1 MFSLLREE
9 ESHFKSKRQR
19 SSDIDFYGE
28 KSPLKDSSMSQS
40 SSRSDYYKP
49 DGVRK
54 RLVPASSPSSSC
66 DRDKSVDADGRD
78 SLRLV
83 RKRTDYDFDS
93 FDRRKGLGS
102 GFDRYAG
109 REGYNSGG
117 GGSSSGGVSADRVI
131 HRSESFSGSRREFP
145 KGYRSERDR
154 SRRAGSVS
162 SWRRL
167 GSGIKDFEEGKG
179 SRTGNEERMA
189 AAARFSPK
197 GLREVKSPTWSRD
210 SGSNQSKIF
219 RGRDRDEGK
228 GRSSTSKSRSSPT
241 WSKESGSEQSRIV
254 EVGKRS
260 VEGEAIRLEVRTQT
274 VEMEVKSIQ
283 SLSSSEMEEGELEQ
297 EPDQNQEVVHEDEN
311 GVEKLGV
318 KEAKSVVEVATGV
331 NEREDEVANTD
342 GPHKAIMS
350 ETNEVD
356 KAGIE
361 MSNCESN
368 VKKEISLYVN
378 ALNDRVS
385 VGTEEVKN
393 LEEQSECK
401 EGNRQAKSMKKA
413 DDLDGRSTQGNG
425 FNLDPSM
432 AEAGVQESKMEVVE
446 DNAGAE
452 LNANLVTQNLAQNL
466 KGKGKSVVV
475 SPDHVTAAPWTETE
489 PRGAPSSGGRDDD
502 LGEPS
507 IRGFELFGSSPIRRV
522 GKEEH
527 SGASKQKDE
536 RLVLEPLD
544 LSLSLPNVLL
554 PIGAPKDTTQAP
566 GSPSQAR
573 SFQSFSTFRTN
584 SDGFTASMS
593 CSGSQSFFHNPS
605 CSLTHNS
612 LDLDNYEQSVHSRPL
627 FQGIDWQAQSQNDS
641 KHKETSLYQ
650 KILMNGNGSLH
661 QSVPNDQAVN
671 ESFKTSNGNGLGPQM
686 SLHKQL
692 SGVSARNID
701 DTRCHSQTLGCQ
713 DMVPTYSYDKK
724 QAAREK
730 HSSSL
735 YRSNSQQEERFLI
748 GGADFVETVISRIVS
763 DPIHVMARKFH
774 EMTAQSAS
782 CLKESICEIML
793 NAERQ
798 GQLCAFQTALHNRSD
813 LTLDTL
819 LKSHKAQLEILVA
832 LRTGLV
838 EYLKVDNG
846 VVSSSDLAEVF
857 LNLRCR
863 NLTCRSS
870 LPVDE
875 CDCKVCSK
883 KNGFCSTCMCL
894 VCSKFDMA
902 SNTCSWVGCDVCLHW
917 CHTDCALRES
927 CIRNGRSPTIGEA
940 QGDTTEMQFHCV
952 ACDHPSE
959 MFGFVKEVFQNF
971 AKEWTA
977 ETLCKELEYVKR
989 IFRRSKDVRG
999 RQLHEIAD
1007 QMLGKMA
1014 NKSNLRQVYNYILA
1028 FLTDGDSSKFASA
1041 AVYTTTSK
1049 ERGNGSISTGPNQD
1063 GHWRKSTTLEKG
1075 PKLERS
1081 SSLLLPTTFP
1091 SDLNDKRPLES
1102 SELRSSS
1109 MKEPVFD
1116 ELEGIVRIKLAEAL
1130 MFQARADDA
1139 RREAEGLKRIA
1150 TAKKEKIE
1158 EEYASR
1164 IAKLRVI
1171 ETEEVRKQKVEEWEA
1186 LERAHR
1192 EYFGMKVRMEADI
1205 KDLLLKMEATKRNL
1219 AM

>member
-1 MFSLLREE
+1 
-9 ESHFKSKRQR
+9 
-19 SSDIDFYGE
+19 
-28 KSPLKDSSMSQS
+28 MSRS

-54 RLVPASSPSSSC
+54 RLVTASSPSSRY
-66 DRDKSVDADGRD
+66 DQDKSIDADGRD
-78 SLRLV
+78 NLRLV
-83 RKRTDYDFDS
+83 RKRTDYDYDS

-117 GGSSSGGVSADRVI
+117 GGSSSCGVSADRTI

-145 KGYRSERDR
+145 KGFRSERDR
-154 SRRAGSVS
+154 SRREGSVS
-162 SWRRL
+162 SWRRF
-167 GSGIKDFEEGKG
+167 GSESKDFGEGRG
-179 SRTGNEERMA
+179 SRIGNEERMA
-189 AAARFSPK
+189 SAARFSPK
-197 GLREVKSPTWSRD
+197 GLREIKSPTWSRD
-210 SGSNQSKIF
+210 SGSEQSKIF
-219 RGRDRDEGK
+219 RGSDRDEGK

-241 WSKESGSEQSRIV
+241 WSKESGSEQSKSV

-260 VEGEAIRLEVRTQT
+260 VEVEAISAEVGTRSVEVERWN

-283 SLSSSEMEEGELEQ
+283 TRSSTEMEEGELEP
-297 EPDQNQEVVHEDEN
+297 ERDSNQEVVHEDEN
-311 GVEKLGV
+311 GVEKLRV
-318 KEAKSVVEVATGV
+318 KDAKSDVEVDTGV
-331 NEREDEVANTD
+331 NEREDEVVKTD
-342 GPHKAIMS
+342 EPQKASMP
-350 ETNEVD
+350 EMNDVD
-356 KAGIE
+356 KAGVK
-361 MSNCESN
+361 MLNHESN
-368 VKKEISLYVN
+368 VKKENSLYIDG
-378 ALNDRVS
+378 LKGEVS
-385 VGTEEVKN
+385 EGTEDVMN
-393 LEEQSECK
+393 LEDQSECK
-401 EGNRQAKSMKKA
+401 EGSCQANSMKEA
-413 DDLDGRSTQGNG
+413 EDLNRKSTEGNV
-425 FNLDPSM
+425 FNLEAKM
-432 AEAGVQESKMEVVE
+432 AEADVQESKVEVVG

-452 LNANLVTQNLAQNL
+452 LNAIFVTQNLAQNL
-466 KGKGKSVVV
+466 KSKGKNVVV
-475 SPDHVTAAPWTETE
+475 STAHVTDAPWTETE
-489 PRGAPSSGGRDDD
+489 PSARSFGGRDDD
-502 LGEPS
+502 MEGPS
-507 IRGFELFGSSPIRRV
+507 IRGFELFSNSPIRRV
-522 GKEEH
+522 EKEEH

-554 PIGAPKDTTQAP
+554 PIGASKDTTQAP
-566 GSPSQAR
+566 CSPSQTR

-627 FQGIDWQAQSQNDS
+627 FQGIDWQAQNQNDS
-641 KHKETSLYQ
+641 KNKESSLYQ

-661 QSVPNDQAVN
+661 QSVPNGQAVN
-671 ESFKTSNGNGLGPQM
+671 GSFKMSDGNGLGRQM

-692 SGVSARNID
+692 SGVSARNYD
-701 DTRCHSQTLGCQ
+701 DTRSQSQSLASQ
-713 DMVPTYSYDKK
+713 DMAPTYSYDKK
-724 QAAREK
+724 QAARKK
-730 HSSSL
+730 HSSSM
-735 YRSNSQQEERFLI
+735 YRSNSQKEERFLI

-793 NAERQ
+793 NADRQ
-798 GQLCAFQTALHNRSD
+798 GQLCAFQSALHNRSD

-832 LRTGLV
+832 LKTGQV

-863 NLTCRSS
+863 NITCRSP

-875 CDCKVCSK
+875 CDCKICSK

-894 VCSKFDMA
+894 VCLKFDMA

-917 CHTDCALRES
+917 CHADCALRES
-927 CIRNGRSPTIGEA
+927 YIRNGRSPTIGEVRLE
-940 QGDTTEMQFHCV
+940 TTEMQFHCV

-959 MFGFVKEVFQNF
+959 MFGFAKEVFQNF

-989 IFRRSKDVRG
+989 IFSGSKDVRG
-999 RQLHEIAD
+999 RRLHEIAD
-1007 QMLGKMA
+1007 QMLAKMA
-1014 NKSNLRQVYNYILA
+1014 NKANLRQVYSYITA
-1028 FLTDGDSSKFASA
+1028 FLNDGDSSKFTSG

-1049 ERGNGSISTGPNQD
+1049 EQGSGSSSAGPNQD
-1063 GHWRKSTTLEKG
+1063 GHWRKSTLENG

-1091 SDLNDKRPLES
+1091 ADLNDKRPLET
-1102 SELRSSS
+1102 SELRRSSS
-1109 MKEPVFD
+1109 LKEPGFD
-1116 ELEGIVRIKLAEAL
+1116 ELEGIVRIKQAEAQ

-1139 RREAEGLKRIA
+1139 RREADGLRRIA
-1150 TAKKEKIE
+1150 TAKNEKIE
-1158 EEYASR
+1158 GEYASR

-1171 ETEEVRKQKVEEWEA
+1171 ETEELRKQKLQEFQT
-1186 LERAHR
+1186 LERSHR
-1192 EYFGMKVRMEADI
+1192 EYFGMKMRMEADI
-1205 KDLLLKMEATKRNL
+1205 KDLLLKMEATKQNL